1 MKFIITESKLENIIF
16 KYLDNQ
22 DFVKID
28 KGENIYFVNS
38 EGDEIAMIRF
48 IKNDG
53 WCYINYDLVKEISSF
68 FSIKES
74 DSEQVIGR
82 WVESTLQM
90 KVSYTLFKVLPSTTG
105 LKVPYK

>member
-1 MKFIITESKLENIIF
+1 MKFIITESKLENVIF

-38 EGDEIAMIRF
+38 EGDKIAKIRF
-48 IKNDG
+48 NKSNG
-53 WCYINYDLVKEISSF
+53 RCYINYDLVKEISSF
-68 FSIKES
+68 FSMEKS
-74 DSEQVIGR
+74 DSEQVISR

-90 KVSYTLFKVLPSTTG
+90 KVSNTNGKLLHWEKK

>member
-1 MKFIITESKLENIIF
+1 MKFLITESKLENIIS

-28 KGENIYFVNS
+28 KGENVYFVNS
-38 EGDEIAMIRF
+38 EGDRLAEIRF
-48 IKNDG
+48 DKNDS

-68 FSIKES
+68 FSMKES

-90 KVSYTLFKVLPSTTG
+90 KVSNTLIGRIENVE
-105 LKVPYK
+105 

>member
-1 MKFIITESKLENIIF
+1 MKFIITESKLENVIF

-28 KGENIYFVNS
+28 EGENIYFVNS
-38 EGDEIAMIRF
+38 EGDRLAEIRF
-48 IKNDG
+48 NKNDS
-53 WCYINYDLVKEISSF
+53 WCYINYNLIEEISSF
-68 FSIKES
+68 FSMKMS
-74 DSEQVIGR
+74 DSEQVISR

-90 KVSYTLFKVLPSTTG
+90 KVSNTWLEDLALKTL

>member
-1 MKFIITESKLENIIF
+1 MKFLITESKLEQVIF

-28 KGENIYFVNS
+28 EGENIYFVNS
-38 EGDEIAMIRF
+38 EGDKFAMIRF
-48 IKNDG
+48 NKDNG
-53 WCYINYDLVKEISSF
+53 WCYINYNLIEEISSF
-68 FSIKES
+68 FSMKMS

-90 KVSYTLFKVLPSTTG
+90 KVSYTIPCPFSTLYV

>member
-1 MKFIITESKLENIIF
+1 MKFLITESKLENIIS

-22 DFVKID
+22 DFVKIE
-28 KGENIYFVNS
+28 KEHNIFFVNS
-38 EGDEIAMIRF
+38 EGDWVAEIRF
-48 IKNDG
+48 KKDNG
-53 WCYINYDLVKEISSF
+53 WCYINYNLVKEISSF
-68 FSIKES
+68 FSMKKS
-74 DSEQVIGR
+74 DSEQVISR

>member
-1 MKFIITESKLENIIF
+1 MKFLITESKLENIIF
-16 KYLDNQ
+16 KYLGNQ
-22 DFVKID
+22 DFVKIE
-28 KGENIYFVNS
+28 KEHNIFFVNS
-38 EGDEIAMIRF
+38 EGDWVAEIRF
-48 IKNDG
+48 KKDNG

-68 FSIKES
+68 FSMKES
-74 DSEQVIGR
+74 DSEQVISR

>member
-1 MKFIITESKLENIIF
+1 MKFIITESKLENVIF

-38 EGDEIAMIRF
+38 EGDKFAMIRF
-48 IKNDG
+48 KKDNG
-53 WCYINYDLVKEISSF
+53 WCYINYNLIQEISSF
-68 FSIKES
+68 FSMKES

-90 KVSYTLFKVLPSTTG
+90 KVTYTTERVDVLV
-105 LKVPYK
+105 LLH

>member
-1 MKFIITESKLENIIF
+1 MKFLITESKLENIIS

-28 KGENIYFVNS
+28 KGENVYFVNS
-38 EGDEIAMIRF
+38 EGDRLAEIRF
-48 IKNDG
+48 DKNDS
-53 WCYINYDLVKEISSF
+53 WCYINYNLIEEISSF
-68 FSIKES
+68 FSMKMS
-74 DSEQVIGR
+74 DSEQVISR

-90 KVSYTLFKVLPSTTG
+90 KVSNTQHRMLSWPVL

>member
-1 MKFIITESKLENIIF
+1 MKFIITESKLENVIF

-38 EGDEIAMIRF
+38 ENDKLSQ
-48 IKNDG
+48 IKFNKSNG
-53 WCYINYDLVKEISSF
+53 RCFINYNLVKEISSF
-68 FSIKES
+68 FSMKES

-82 WVESTLQM
+82 WVESTLQI
-90 KVSYTLFKVLPSTTG
+90 KVSNTYFAQYYIHG
-105 LKVPYK
+105 YG

>member
-1 MKFIITESKLENIIF
+1 MKFLITESKLENIIF

-22 DFVKID
+22 DFVKVEKNND
-28 KGENIYFVNS
+28 IYFVNS

-68 FSIKES
+68 FSMEKS
-74 DSEQVIGR
+74 DSEQVISR

-90 KVSYTLFKVLPSTTG
+90 KVSYTIAGSSFAMDA

>member
-1 MKFIITESKLENIIF
+1 MKFIIAESKLENIIF

-38 EGDEIAMIRF
+38 EGDKFAKIRF
-48 IKNDG
+48 NKKNG
-53 WCYINYDLVKEISSF
+53 WCYINYNLIQEISSF
-68 FSIKES
+68 FSMKES
-74 DSEQVIGR
+74 DSEQVIGI

-90 KVSYTLFKVLPSTTG
+90 KVTYTTERVDVLV
-105 LKVPYK
+105 LLH